1 MIDGKETPQLKPS
14 NTPLVERRGIE
25 RRELNTAEQIQATK
39 EWLRTQR
46 EKVEK
51 GVLTQE
57 EFDDLVARSMVARE
71 KLTERA
77 NDKRRKDPM
86 TGLWNKGEY
95 MNDYE
100 ELVKSGTPF
109 GLLILDIDHF
119 KPINDTY
126 GHAIGDKI
134 LIGVSK
140 NINSKIRQIR
150 SEGLRDKA
158 YRYGGEEFV
167 VLMPGVYAE
176 EILTRVAEGIR
187 MSICEAPYHIES
199 NGQELHIPI
208 TVSVG
213 GGIYRPGNVD
223 FFEKVDKEGLYKA
236 KENGRNKTVIVSS

>member
-1 MIDGKETPQLKPS
+1 MIDGKETPQPKPS
-14 NTPLVERRGIE
+14 ATTLVERRGIE
-25 RRELNTAEQIQATK
+25 RRELSTAEQIQATK
-39 EWLRTQR
+39 DWLQTQR
-46 EKVEK
+46 DKVEK
-51 GVLTQE
+51 GLLTQD

-95 MNDYE
+95 THDYE
-100 ELVKSGTPF
+100 ELLKSGAPF
-109 GLLILDIDHF
+109 GLLIFDIDHF
-119 KPINDTY
+119 KPVNDTY

-140 NINSKIRQIR
+140 NINSGIRQIR
-150 SEGLRDKA
+150 PEGLDDKT

-167 VLMPGVYAE
+167 VLMPGANTE

-187 MSICEAPYHIES
+187 VSIGESPFHIRA

-213 GGIYRPGNVD
+213 GGIYKPGDVD
-223 FFEKVDKEGLYKA
+223 FFKKVDKQGLYKA
-236 KENGRNKTVIVSS
+236 KEGGRNRTVIVSP